1 MPFLPSRRGVLAGL
15 AAAPLARPAL
25 AQDGW
30 PRRTITILCP
40 AAAGGATDII
50 SRVIAAQLQKTF
62 GVSVVVD
69 NRGGAGGSIATEA
82 GAIAAPDG
90 YTLTMGQLGTL
101 AVNPFLYP
109 RLKYDPLRDFAPVGL
124 IAQVPM
130 VLVAPPSAGTP
141 DLASFV
147 AKAKAEPG
155 GIEYGSAGAGSNTH
169 IGMVA
174 FAEAAGVQLVHVP
187 FRGSGALTPLLLSGS
202 IKAAMSGTPSMLPL
216 IKEKRLDA
224 LAVSAP
230 RRIAQLP
237 DVPAI
242 AEFYPGFEAMQWY
255 GLIAPVRT
263 PAPILARLSAAV
275 NEAIVTPEMTERLA
289 SEGAVPDVRS
299 PEGFRDLIRS
309 ESERWGAIV
318 RRNNLRPGE

>member
-1 MPFLPSRRGVLAGL
+1 VPLLPSRRGVLAGL
-15 AAAPLARPAL
+15 TAAPFGRSAL
-25 AQDGW
+25 AQDSW

-50 SRVIAAQLQKTF
+50 SRVIAGQLQKAF

-82 GAIAAPDG
+82 GATAAPDG

-109 RLKYDPLRDFAPVGL
+109 RLKYDPLRDFAPVAL

-147 AKAKAEPG
+147 AKAKANPG
-155 GIEYGSAGAGSNTH
+155 SIEYGSAGAGSNTH

-174 FAEAAGVQLVHVP
+174 FAEAAGIQLVHVP
-187 FRGSGALTPLLLSGS
+187 FRGSGALTPLLLSGD

-230 RRIAQLP
+230 KRIAQLP

-255 GLIAPVRT
+255 GLIAPAKT

-289 SEGAVPDVRS
+289 AEGAVPDVRS
-299 PEGFRDLIRS
+299 PDGFRDLIRS
-309 ESERWGAIV
+309 EAERWGAIV